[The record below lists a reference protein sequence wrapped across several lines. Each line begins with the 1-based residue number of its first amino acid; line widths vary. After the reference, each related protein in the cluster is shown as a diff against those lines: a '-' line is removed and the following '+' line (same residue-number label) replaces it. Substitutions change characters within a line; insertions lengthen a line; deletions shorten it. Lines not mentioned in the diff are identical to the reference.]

1 MDLSAKV
8 LTVIE
13 RQHRE
18 RPVWGRA
25 GVEPASRPGQE
36 GQGRLSRRM
45 HGPILT
51 REMCADKASIAR
63 DAQGC
68 LTICAALCTIQLMLS
83 THRRAQLVARLRMEG
98 RASVEVLARD
108 LGVTPSTI
116 RRDLRRLAGD
126 GTLLR
131 TYGGAAVSAVATGRR
146 VPVDPRLAAKRAIAV
161 AAAELVEDGQ
171 TIAISSGTTTLEL
184 AWRLVDRR
192 LTVITNALDIASA
205 LIDRPSIELVVL
217 GGVVRPG
224 MHSTLGHLAEL
235 ALRELRADTLF
246 MGIGALSSEHGL
258 MNDSIPEILTDR
270 ALRHA
275 ARGCVVLA
283 DSSKLGTMAPAFVFG
298 LDLVDTL
305 ITDGR
310 ANAREVS
317 AIEAHG
323 VHVIVAADR
332 EVGTAT

>member
-1 MDLSAKV
+1 MCTISRMLSA
-8 LTVIE
+8 
-13 RQHRE
+13 
-18 RPVWGRA
+18 
-25 GVEPASRPGQE
+25 
-36 GQGRLSRRM
+36 
-45 HGPILT
+45 
-51 REMCADKASIAR
+51 
-63 DAQGC
+63 
-68 LTICAALCTIQLMLS
+68 
-83 THRRAQLVARLRMEG
+83 HRRAQLVARLRMDG
-98 RASVEVLARD
+98 RASVGVLARE
-108 LGVTPSTI
+108 LGVTQSTI
-116 RRDLRRLAGD
+116 RRDLRLLAND
-126 GTLLR
+126 GALLR

-146 VPVDPRLAAKRAIAV
+146 VPVDPRLAAKRSIAV

-184 AWRLVDRR
+184 AWQLVDRR

-205 LIDRPSIELVVL
+205 LIDRPGIELVVL

-270 ALRHA
+270 ALRSA
-275 ARGCVVLA
+275 ARTCIVLA
-283 DSSKLGTMAPAFVFG
+283 DASKLGAVAPAFVFG
-298 LDLVDTL
+298 LDRVDTL
-305 ITDGR
+305 ITD
-310 ANAREVS
+310 ADAEAREVS

-332 EVGTAT
+332 ETGEAIS